1 VSQPESPPPASPSLP
16 QQPVDAQRLTRRRK
30 VLFAVAAVLIVFALA
45 EAVLRAFDF
54 TFALTDLRSR
64 FPGAAFARYSQKH
77 PDWFWE
83 LKPLMVM
90 GDDRRGLTYEINRLG
105 FRGVREWLPKK
116 PKDTLRV
123 LCLGDS
129 CTFGLGVR
137 FEDCYTV
144 RLEALLN
151 APGASRRFEVLNAG
165 SPGYSSYQGWR
176 ILEKQLVDF
185 EPDVVTFYF
194 GKNDAEA
201 AFAYSDKDQ
210 NALRAFRL
218 RVALD
223 KSRVYQLC
231 SWLVAIEMRAV
242 ARIRG
247 VTYRATDEKT
257 WQQVNKGLRPGLV
270 RVSHDEFVENARS
283 IIALGRRRGFNVVL
297 LTYPYATPPDEEA
310 WRRHHPLPLIPAYS
324 ARLRELAEQ
333 ENVPLVD
340 LERVLARSNDPTV
353 FLKRD
358 PIHPSPKGHE
368 LVAQQLLQAL
378 ADGRATGQRR
388 E

>member
-1 VSQPESPPPASPSLP
+1 MSQPESPPPASPSLP

-45 EAVLRAFDF
+45 EAVLRTFNF
-54 TFALTDLRSR
+54 TFALTDLHAR
-64 FPGAAFARYSQKH
+64 FPGAGLARYSQKH

-129 CTFGLGVR
+129 CTFGLGVK

-151 APGASRRFEVLNAG
+151 APGASQRFEVLNAG

-176 ILEKQLVDF
+176 ILEKQLADF

-194 GKNDAEA
+194 GKNEAEA

-218 RVALD
+218 RAALD

-231 SWLVAIEMRAV
+231 SWLVALKLRAV
-242 ARIRG
+242 ARLRG
-247 VTYRATDEKT
+247 VPYGATDEKT
-257 WQQVNKGLRPGLV
+257 WHEVNRGRRPGLV
-270 RVSHDEFVENARS
+270 RVSHDEFVENARN
-283 IIALGRRRGFNVVL
+283 IIALGRRHGFKVFL
-297 LTYPYATPPDEEA
+297 LTYPYATTLNEEE
-310 WRRHHPLPLIPAYS
+310 WRKYHPLPLIPAYNT
-324 ARLRELAEQ
+324 RLRALAEQ
-333 ENVPLVD
+333 ENVLLVD
-340 LERVLARSNDPTV
+340 LQRVLAQRNDPTL
-353 FLKRD
+353 FLKGD
-358 PIHPSPKGHE
+358 PIHPTPKGHDLIAQE
-368 LVAQQLLQAL
+368 LLRAVG
-378 ADGRATGQRR
+378 DGRFTEQQR